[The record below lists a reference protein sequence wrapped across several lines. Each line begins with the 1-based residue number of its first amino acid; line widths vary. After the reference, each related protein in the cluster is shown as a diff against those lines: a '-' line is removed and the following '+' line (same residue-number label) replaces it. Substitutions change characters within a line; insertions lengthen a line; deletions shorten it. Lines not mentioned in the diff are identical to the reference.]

1 MARKMI
7 PYSVFLPEEYHTRLK
22 EMAKGRRAAGLI
34 RDALM
39 MLFEGGDAY
48 KSGYNK
54 GLADASKVIYESKEA
69 QMIAVNKRDLGA
81 VLADQIDA
89 LKKL

>member
-7 PYSVFLPEEYHTRLK
+7 PYSVFLPEEYHARLK

>member
-89 LKKL
+89 LKKP

>member
-1 MARKMI
+1 MLFRSI

-89 LKKL
+89 LKKP